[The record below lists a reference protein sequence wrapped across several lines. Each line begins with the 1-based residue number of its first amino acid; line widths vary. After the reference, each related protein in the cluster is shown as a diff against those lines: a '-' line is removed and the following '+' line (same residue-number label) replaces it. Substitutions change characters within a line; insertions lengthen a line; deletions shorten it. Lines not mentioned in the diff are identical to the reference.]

1 MHNPW
6 KVRSIMLFGLGV
18 LVLTL
23 FTTAT
28 WQVVGL
34 VLAAA
39 CVFIYGLMEASRD
52 PHDLRE
58 LNLLEE
64 KFSHLNPAATVICPH
79 CGDEYPSRRSVCPNC
94 LRSP

>member
-6 KVRSIMLFGLGV
+6 KVRLIV
-18 LVLTL
+18 LVGLLVVASTL
-23 FTTAT
+23 LTTAA
-28 WQVVGL
+28 WQVVA
-34 VLAAA
+34 VLALAA
-39 CVFIYGLMEASRD
+39 VVFVYGLREATHD

-58 LNLLEE
+58 LSLLEE
-64 KFSHLNPAATVICPH
+64 KYAHLNPASTVICPH